1 MREKVKECVQRKE
14 EEAGLSRGIT
24 LAVQLRTR
32 KVEKENC
39 KLRYLFTKKAGDLQV

>member
-14 EEAGLSRGIT
+14 EEAGFSRGII
-24 LAVQLRTR
+24 LAVQLWTR

-39 KLRYLFTKKAGDLQV
+39 KLRDLFTKKAGDLQG